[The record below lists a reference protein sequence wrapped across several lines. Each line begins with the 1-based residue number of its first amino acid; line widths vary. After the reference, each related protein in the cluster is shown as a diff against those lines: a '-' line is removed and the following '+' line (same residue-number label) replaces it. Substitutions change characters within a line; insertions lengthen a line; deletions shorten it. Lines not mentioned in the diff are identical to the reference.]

1 MHLKHCKKI
10 ETKQKNNY
18 LHYMYLQN
26 ILSNVLLFLA
36 NYKELLDRTHFV
48 LTV

>member
-1 MHLKHCKKI
+1 
-10 ETKQKNNY
+10 
-18 LHYMYLQN
+18 MYLQN

-48 LTV
+48 LTA

>member
-10 ETKQKNNY
+10 APKQKNNY